1 MNMIETNCTKTGAF
15 TIPSPVWQS
24 ESARRKALEEL
35 FSRYSAMLYKVAL
48 RKLGNQ
54 ADAEDAVQDALLS
67 AYKHLDQFKGNS
79 HISTWLTSIVLNSAR
94 MQLRRRSSNRL
105 VPLDMY
111 DARELDFSETF
122 ADDSP
127 DPEEILRKTQLR
139 EVLERSMV
147 KLSPRIRAAFRLR
160 VVEGLSTREAAER
173 LGISEGT
180 LKARLFRALKRIKPV
195 LRVALAPR
203 AKRLSSLVTARIGLK
218 EAA

>member
-1 MNMIETNCTKTGAF
+1 MIETNSTETSTF
-15 TIPSPVWQS
+15 TIPFPVSQS
-24 ESARRKALEEL
+24 ENARRKALEEL
-35 FSRYSAMLYKVAL
+35 FSCYSAMLFKVAL

-111 DARELDFSETF
+111 DARGLDFSETF
-122 ADDSP
+122 ADSSP

-139 EVLERSMV
+139 EVLERSMA

-160 VVEGLSTREAAER
+160 IVEGLSTREAAER
-173 LGISEGT
+173 LELSEGT
-180 LKARLFRALKRIKPV
+180 LKARLFRALKQITPV

-203 AKRLSSLVTARIGLK
+203 GKRRASLGMQRLK
-218 EAA
+218 VAA

>member
-1 MNMIETNCTKTGAF
+1 MIETNGTKTGTF
-15 TIPSPVWQS
+15 TIPFPVSQS

-35 FSRYSAMLYKVAL
+35 FACYSAMLYKVAL

-94 MQLRRRSSNRL
+94 MQLRRRSNNRF
-105 VPLDMY
+105 VPLDTY
-111 DARELDFSETF
+111 DARGLDFSETF

-127 DPEEILRKTQLR
+127 DPEQILRKTQLR

-160 VVEGLSTREAAER
+160 VVDGLSTREAAER
-173 LGISEGT
+173 LGIGEGT
-180 LKARLFRALKRIKPV
+180 LKARLFRALKQITPV
-195 LRVALAPR
+195 LRVALGPR
-203 AKRLSSLVTARIGLK
+203 TKRRARLETGLK

>member
-1 MNMIETNCTKTGAF
+1 MNMIETNCTKSGTFA
-15 TIPSPVWQS
+15 IPSPFSQS

-35 FSRYSAMLYKVAL
+35 FSCYSAMLYKVAL

-111 DARELDFSETF
+111 DARGLDFSETF

-127 DPEEILRKTQLR
+127 DPEEILRKTQLQ

-180 LKARLFRALKRIKPV
+180 LKARLFRALKRITPV
-195 LRVALAPR
+195 LRVAFAPR
-203 AKRLSSLVTARIGLK
+203 AKRDASLATARIGLK

>member
-1 MNMIETNCTKTGAF
+1 MIETNCTKRGTFA
-15 TIPSPVWQS
+15 IPSPFSQS

-35 FSRYSAMLYKVAL
+35 FSCYSAMLYKVAL

-105 VPLDMY
+105 VPLDMH
-111 DARELDFSETF
+111 DARGLDFSETF

-180 LKARLFRALKRIKPV
+180 LKARLFRALKRITPV

-203 AKRLSSLVTARIGLK
+203 AKRDASLATARIGLK

>member
-1 MNMIETNCTKTGAF
+1 MIKTNRTKTSTF
-15 TIPSPVWQS
+15 TIPFPVSQS

-35 FSRYSAMLYKVAL
+35 FSCYSAMLYKVAL

-79 HISTWLTSIVLNSAR
+79 HISTWLTTIVLNSAR
-94 MQLRRRSSNRL
+94 MQLRRRSINRF

-111 DARELDFSETF
+111 DARGLDFSETF

-139 EVLERSMV
+139 EVLERSML

-160 VVEGLSTREAAER
+160 IFEGLSTREAAER
-173 LGISEGT
+173 LGLSEGM
-180 LKARLFRALKRIKPV
+180 LKARLFRALKQITPV
-195 LRVALAPR
+195 LRIALAPR
-203 AKRLSSLVTARIGLK
+203 GKRRASLGTQRLK
-218 EAA
+218 VAA

>member
-1 MNMIETNCTKTGAF
+1 MIETNCRKTGNF
-15 TIPSPVWQS
+15 TIPFPVSQP
-24 ESARRKALEEL
+24 ESARRKAVEEL
-35 FSRYSAMLYKVAL
+35 FSCYSAMLYRVAL

-79 HISTWLTSIVLNSAR
+79 HISTWLTTIVLNSAR
-94 MQLRRRSSNRL
+94 MQLRRRSINRF

-111 DARELDFSETF
+111 DARGLDFSETF

-127 DPEEILRKTQLR
+127 DPEQILRKTQLR
-139 EVLERSMV
+139 EVLERSML

-173 LGISEGT
+173 LGLSEGT
-180 LKARLFRALKRIKPV
+180 LKARLFRALKQITPV
-195 LRVALAPR
+195 LRVALGPR
-203 AKRLSSLVTARIGLK
+203 GKRRATLEPARLK